1 MHKCTFICLIYIVNI
16 VILYF
21 IRSKQMFETQKYPGS
36 GFLNVTAPAPQ
47 HCMKCSG
54 LKINSFKTVIPFFAH
69 FYFWTKLLCIK
80 VLWKRFNKVIDVVKG
95 FIEYAGWH
103 LNVDNVF
110 TKAYIINVLF
120 LQRIHYKKFMV
131 EKIAGGLI
139 FRQLCAHLQF
149 QKVFF

>member
-1 MHKCTFICLIYIVNI
+1 MLHGYHCYKFWTFLFSSHQKMFKGLVPLKWN
-16 VILYF
+16 
-21 IRSKQMFETQKYPGS
+21 FETDKYPGF
-36 GFLNVTAPAPQ
+36 G
-47 HCMKCSG
+47 
-54 LKINSFKTVIPFFAH
+54 KINSFKTVIPFFAH